1 MMQAFRN
8 AAKPV
13 VLLITITFLVWMIVD
28 LSGITGSGG
37 FMTNTSVGSVNGQKI
52 DSRLYSAAVQNAVT
66 QKGGSLGMDD
76 LEQVRNDVWE
86 QLIQNVSLTSEI
98 KRRNITV
105 TADEV
110 ADVLRNVPPDEVQT
124 APDFQTNGKFDM
136 SKYQRW
142 LASPVGQQFIP
153 QLESQYREELMRRKL
168 LVAIT
173 ADAYLSDAALWE
185 RYRDQKELAKISL
198 TAIIGQSLI
207 SDTAVSVTPAEVEA
221 YYAAH
226 RKEFERP
233 RSSFMSFVSVPR
245 GLDASDSAA
254 ALARVTAVRAELVGG
269 APFAEVARRESSDG
283 SAANGGE
290 LGTFAKGAMVAPFDT
305 AAFSLPLNT
314 LSQPVKTSFGYHLI
328 EVTKRTADSATARH
342 VLIPFELAGTHRDQV
357 DAMADSLERLGAE
370 HLDPAALDTVARVLR
385 LPIGQTGAVQQG
397 GRVLLGPYVIPD
409 AGAWSM
415 RAKQGETSPVIEGE
429 TAFYVFRL
437 DSIAEAGTPTLQQI
451 RGTVERQARE
461 EKKDEKA
468 KAIANELIGRVKAG
482 TPLPDAS
489 KALGLSNREFPAFA
503 RVAPPISN
511 AKLVGAIFGLRD
523 GQTSD
528 VIQTEEGLYVVQ
540 MIQRLPADSLAFVTG
555 KDQLRADAIQG
566 MRQERIRQYLASI
579 RKAAKVVD
587 KRDAL
592 FKTNAQIEATAPIAQ
607 PGATGP

>member
-28 LSGITGSGG
+28 LSGITGTGG
-37 FMTNTSVGSVNGQKI
+37 FLSNTSVGSVNGQKI
-52 DSRLYSAAVQNAVT
+52 ESRLYSAAVQNAIT
-66 QKGGSLGMDD
+66 QKGGSLGMDE

-153 QLESQYREELMRRKL
+153 QLEARYREELMRRKL

-173 ADAYLSDAALWE
+173 ADAYLSDPALWE

-226 RKEFERP
+226 KKEFERP

-245 GLDASDSAA
+245 SLDASDSAA
-254 ALARVTAVRAELVGG
+254 ALARVTAIRAEIVGG

-290 LGTFAKGAMVAPFDT
+290 LGTFAKGSMVAPFDS

-314 LSQPVKTSFGYHLI
+314 LSQPVKTGYGYHLI
-328 EVTKRTADSATARH
+328 EVSKRTADSATARH
-342 VLIPFELAGTHRDQV
+342 ILIPFELAGKHRDQV

-385 LPIGQTGAVQQG
+385 LPIGQTGPVQEG
-397 GRVLLGPYVIPD
+397 SRVLLGPYVIPD

-461 EKKDEKA
+461 QKKAEKA
-468 KAIANELIGRVKAG
+468 KAIAADLVARVKAG

-503 RVAPPISN
+503 RVSPPINN

-528 VIQTEEGLYVVQ
+528 VIETDEGLYVVQ
-540 MIQRLPADSLAFVTG
+540 MIQRLPADSLAFTTQ
-555 KDQLRADAIQG
+555 KDQLRAEAIQG
-566 MRQERIRQYLASI
+566 LRQERIRQYLASL

-592 FKTNAQIEATAPIAQ
+592 FKTNAQIEAAAPIV
-607 PGATGP
+607 PTGTTGR

>member
-185 RYRDQKELAKISL
+185 RYRDQKELAQISL

-468 KAIANELIGRVKAG
+468 KAIANELIGRVKARQQRTG
-482 TPLPDAS
+482 ADFAADVDAATGNPSDHTKAGIAFIARLDTPGKASQILLPHGLDHHREHRANRCRRLFLLRTGHQQQARRHNQQTLHGRLS
-489 KALGLSNREFPAFA
+489 AALSDG
-503 RVAPPISN
+503 
-511 AKLVGAIFGLRD
+511 GAISTNTPGCSSWPPAVTTFCPGSSPSRIS
-523 GQTSD
+523 T
-528 VIQTEEGLYVVQ
+528 
-540 MIQRLPADSLAFVTG
+540 LPVW
-555 KDQLRADAIQG
+555 
-566 MRQERIRQYLASI
+566 
-579 RKAAKVVD
+579 
-587 KRDAL
+587 
-592 FKTNAQIEATAPIAQ
+592 
-607 PGATGP
+607 